1 MREIRSAD
9 FPKGGRWNDFAIM
22 PQGQILAIGGV
33 DSEGKGSVELRNL
46 AKDQERD
53 GPGSGNDEPDPA
65 SDADASGEDGPH
77 DGGPHERSQKT
88 GPQEDPTADET
99 DDPAGEPNQKTTT
112 SGANRFQL
120 FVSRLKKQ
128 RIEQLA
134 WGKPRHGLRAA
145 YWLEPKRDVYSMGD
159 LLKQRYVVYNAGQRT
174 LVLTT
179 TPWLSTELTR
189 LHVVD
194 QNDRDIETDRSSYSG
209 AMPLDTCMLRPG
221 EAIEIPLR
229 NLSIGPDTF
238 DHPRP
243 DILKATAG
251 QACRLRGKLQIQ
263 HIRSPEQGTSPI
275 VDHLWLETGDV
286 EFKVTK
292 EKRGSPDP
300 QPQGAVRSRR

>member
-1 MREIRSAD
+1 
-9 FPKGGRWNDFAIM
+9 
-22 PQGQILAIGGV
+22 
-33 DSEGKGSVELRNL
+33 
-46 AKDQERD
+46 
-53 GPGSGNDEPDPA
+53 
-65 SDADASGEDGPH
+65 
-77 DGGPHERSQKT
+77 
-88 GPQEDPTADET
+88 
-99 DDPAGEPNQKTTT
+99 
-112 SGANRFQL
+112 
-120 FVSRLKKQ
+120 
-128 RIEQLA
+128 
-134 WGKPRHGLRAA
+134 
-145 YWLEPKRDVYSMGD
+145 MGD

-221 EAIEIPLR
+221 EAIEIPLG
-229 NLSIGPDTF
+229 NLSIGPGTF

-251 QACRLRGKLQIQ
+251 LACRLRGKLQIQ

-292 EKRGSPDP
+292 EKRGSPDL
-300 QPQGAVRSRR
+300 QPQDAAGLRKQLEQVQALEDAADAEMKTLDKHLDLLRHAAAGCEQLYNKHRNQLLGVYTRFYQACCLQKRGDEELAEEIFQELLLLPDETDAIQELKVLVRKRGDLAANR